1 MGYIHRKLVIIAIVA
16 PFLAGCA
23 DDALGPEYGEIG
35 EAESGLQFFAPGLNG
50 GYRKFIYGQDE
61 RYVKRTIGLYGP
73 KQGEY
78 PHGQLILIEM
88 PPRLYFPN
96 VTAPQDSIDDWGQFE
111 NRAITHGPVGT
122 AVNKIGRIDYA
133 AFLAD
138 ELSCVIVRQT
148 FGTAYG
154 SGGGTRLIGGYYCKG
169 ETPMMTK
176 GEAVAIAKAIGHR
189 KYGPIEPP
197 EGWPVAEKPIAAKR
211 QFDLTVVWAGADGTK
226 RLTGTAYIGEESQPT
241 ELRIYQGESG
251 SCHGAMAPDTA
262 TGKPKEGS
270 WELRCG
276 DGSRASGRYTTTG
289 GSMTGS
295 GKDGDAN
302 KVSLTIKP

>member
-1 MGYIHRKLVIIAIVA
+1 VA

-61 RYVKRTIGLYGP
+61 RYVKRTIGVYGP

-96 VTAPQDSIDDWGQFE
+96 VTAPRDSIDDWGQFE

-138 ELSCVIVRQT
+138 KLSCIIFRQT

-154 SGGGTRLIGGYYCKG
+154 SGGGGTRLIGGYYCKG

-197 EGWPVAEKPIAAKR
+197 EGWPGAKASLN
-211 QFDLTVVWAGADGTK
+211 QLYLVVVWDGGDGTK
-226 RLTGTAYIGEESQPT
+226 RLNGTAYVGEKDQQT
-241 ELRIYQGESG
+241 ELRIYVGARG
-251 SCHGAMAPDTA
+251 SCHGMLVPDSGA
-262 TGKPKEGS
+262 GSVHEGT
-270 WELRCG
+270 WELECG
-276 DGSRASGRYTTTG
+276 DGSKASGRYRTTG
-289 GSMTGS
+289 ESAAGS

-302 KVSLTIKP
+302 KVSLTIEP